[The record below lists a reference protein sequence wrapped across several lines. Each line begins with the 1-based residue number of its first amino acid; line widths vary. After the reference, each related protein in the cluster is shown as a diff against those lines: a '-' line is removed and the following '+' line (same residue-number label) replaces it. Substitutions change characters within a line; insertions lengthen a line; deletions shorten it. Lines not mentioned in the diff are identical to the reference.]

1 MPYSSYTT
9 AALTL
14 LLIALSVN
22 ISRLRL
28 AHKVSFGDGGIKEL
42 ALAVRAHG
50 NTLEQSLIFVLLL
63 YFIETNARLDGRAV
77 LALGSAF
84 VFVRMLYCAALFKRA
99 LPVRQAAHG
108 LTVLLQ
114 IIAVVLILVLGAH

>member
-1 MPYSSYTT
+1 M
-9 AALTL
+9 

-63 YFIETNARLDGRAV
+63 YFIEADARLDSRAA
-77 LALGSAF
+77 LALGGAF
-84 VFVRMLYCAALFKRA
+84 VLVRMLYCAALFKRA
-99 LPVRQAAHG
+99 LRVRQVAHG

-114 IIAVVLILVLGAH
+114 ITAVALILILGALT